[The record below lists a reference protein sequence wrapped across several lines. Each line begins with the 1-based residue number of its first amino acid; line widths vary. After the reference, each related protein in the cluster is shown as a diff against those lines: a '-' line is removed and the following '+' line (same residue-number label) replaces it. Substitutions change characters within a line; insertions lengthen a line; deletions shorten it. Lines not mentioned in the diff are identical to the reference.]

1 MDQITSLFY
10 LLGTES
16 KLKYRRYL
24 FYMVKIIITSET
36 ITYLVFQLAHTIA
49 NPMMKELISK
59 FPLKCCFY
67 TIYCF

>member
-24 FYMVKIIITSET
+24 FYMVNIIITSEA